1 MKTPASVHG
10 HPIHPML
17 VTVPIGLWL
26 FSFVCDLLFILGSGD
41 PVWKTV
47 ALYCMA
53 GGLVGALLAA
63 VPGVIDLI
71 SLRHA
76 PAGRV
81 GLTHMALNLTVVGIY
96 AVNLFFRMQSDQ
108 PANSL
113 VWLSAFALAL
123 LVVSG
128 WLGGRMVYELGVGVS
143 ASERAARRETER
155 SVRMASRGT

>member
-1 MKTPASVHG
+1 MKTPASIHG

-26 FSFVCDLLFILGSGD
+26 FSFVCDLAFILGNGD

-71 SLRHA
+71 SLRHG

-81 GLTHMALNLTVVGIY
+81 ALTHMALNLTVVGIY
-96 AVNLFFRMQSDQ
+96 AVNLFFRAQSDQ

-123 LVVSG
+123 LAVSG
-128 WLGGRMVYELGVGVS
+128 WLGGRMVYEHGVGVS
-143 ASERAARRETER
+143 TSEPATSKAAER

>member
-1 MKTPASVHG
+1 MNTPASIHG

-26 FSFVCDLLFILGSGD
+26 FSFVCDVVFTLGGGD
-41 PVWKTV
+41 LVWKTV

-53 GGLVGALLAA
+53 GGLIGALLAA
-63 VPGVIDLI
+63 VPGAIDLF
-71 SLRHA
+71 SLRHR

-81 GLTHMALNLTVVGIY
+81 GLVHMGLNLTVVAIY
-96 AVNLFFRMQSDQ
+96 AVNLYLRLQSDQ
-108 PANSL
+108 PSNGL
-113 VWLSAFALAL
+113 VWLSAFALLL
-123 LVVSG
+123 LVISG

-143 ASERAARRETER
+143 TADPATRKEAER